1 MKKEIELKYHI
12 PCLADFKLLL
22 SKLKRQTQGPINKF
36 TQKNIFFDTPQLD
49 LRRLHIILRLRR
61 ENKNYYLC
69 VKQTK
74 KHKITNNLSIRLEF
88 EAPISAQSAALMI
101 KHQLSPLEVL
111 ATLPAKNPDENET
124 RDYLCAKLYKI
135 TENNLHI
142 IGSFTNKRIKIPL
155 FLKSHK
161 FYLELDHTTYP
172 DKSEIFEMELE
183 LPHHHEARLI
193 QPLIKNMLQ
202 ELGLLSQVGMP
213 NSDRLYKILFG

>member
-22 SKLKRQTQGPINKF
+22 SKLKKQTPGPINKF

-69 VKQTK
+69 VKQSK
-74 KHKITNNLSIRLEF
+74 KHKIANNVSIRLEF
-88 EAPISAQSAALMI
+88 EALINAQSAALMI

-111 ATLPAKNPDENET
+111 ATLPAKNPDEHKT
-124 RDYLCAKLYKI
+124 RDYLCSKIYKI

-155 FLKSHK
+155 ILKSHK

-183 LPHHHEARLI
+183 LNNQHKARLI
-193 QPLIKNMLQ
+193 QPLIENMLQ
-202 ELGLLSQVGMP
+202 ELKLQTQASMP
-213 NSDRLYKILFG
+213 KSDRLYKILFG